1 MASKIR
7 SSLKEKGIE
16 CHSVYELPNP
26 GETRVLLAFN
36 SQKNPR
42 LSTKKVRKVLNKMGV
57 GKFEVPREF
66 NRLSASFL
74 HLEVVTGARTEK
86 TPQKVAE

>member
-1 MASKIR
+1 MVSKIR

-26 GETRVLLAFN
+26 EETRVLLAFN

-42 LSTKKVRKVLNKMGV
+42 LSTKKIRRVLNKMGV

-74 HLEVVTGARTEK
+74 HLEVVTGTRTEK
-86 TPQKVAE
+86 TPEKAAQ